1 MAGCEVP
8 ITAMSEGPDPGQH
21 RAVEWLD
28 SAMQL
33 RRLLGQRRLLVG
45 HRSTAYGSML
55 SSNLLRKDADAPLP
69 ELVAICSNRDELVR
83 ALAEATGDVLL
94 ATTSRLRDGCCV
106 PLLLE
111 LLTGAP
117 PPPLLVMLGMDEPA
131 LPLAPLL
138 QKPMVALVWE
148 GNVGQG
154 VLLEA
159 VGRLQRGEGFVD
171 PDVQG
176 LVEND
181 LAIAGSL
188 TTREH
193 EVLALL
199 TEGLT
204 NRQIAERLVVAEVTA
219 RDHVQRILHKL
230 AVADRTAAAVL
241 GLRLG
246 LVD

>member
-1 MAGCEVP
+1 
-8 ITAMSEGPDPGQH
+8 
-21 RAVEWLD
+21 
-28 SAMQL
+28 
-33 RRLLGQRRLLVG
+33 
-45 HRSTAYGSML
+45 
-55 SSNLLRKDADAPLP
+55 
-69 ELVAICSNRDELVR
+69 
-83 ALAEATGDVLL
+83 
-94 ATTSRLRDGCCV
+94 
-106 PLLLE
+106 
-111 LLTGAP
+111 
-117 PPPLLVMLGMDEPA
+117 MLGVDEPA

-159 VGRLQRGEGFVD
+159 VGRLQQGQSFVD
-171 PDVQG
+171 PDVRR
-176 LVEND
+176 LVEDD

-188 TTREH
+188 TARER

-204 NRQIAERLVVAEVTA
+204 NRQIAERIVVAEVTA

>member
-1 MAGCEVP
+1 M
-8 ITAMSEGPDPGQH
+8 
-21 RAVEWLD
+21 AVEWLD

-33 RRLLGQRRLLVG
+33 RRLLGPRRLLVG

-55 SSNLLRKDADAPLP
+55 SSNLLRKDAAAPLP
-69 ELVAICSNRDELVR
+69 ELVAICSDQGQLAT
-83 ALAEATGDVLL
+83 ALAAATGEVLL
-94 ATTSRLRDGCCV
+94 ATTSRLRDGSCV
-106 PLLLE
+106 PLLLD
-111 LLTGAP
+111 LLAGADP
-117 PPPLLVMLGMDEPA
+117 PQLLLMLGVDEPA

-138 QKPMVALVWE
+138 EQPTVALVWE

-159 VGRLQRGEGFVD
+159 VARLQRGQGFVD
-171 PDVQG
+171 PDVRR
-176 LVEND
+176 LVESD
-181 LAIAGSL
+181 HAIAGSL
-188 TTREH
+188 TARER
-193 EVLALL
+193 EVLTLL
-199 TEGLT
+199 AEGLT
-204 NRQIAERLVVAEVTA
+204 NRQIAERIVVAEVTA